1 VIAALSTQE
10 AVGFTAVVVL
20 GALFGGVA
28 VPAGLLA
35 GLSPAATWIAA
46 CLGAISATWLLLLG
60 GGAIRDRLIDRFDER
75 QTARRRAEH
84 LVQRFGARGLGLVGP
99 LFPGV
104 SASCVAGLALGV
116 EARSLARWMSLGSAV
131 LYGAYSVFWWAILR
145 VG

>member
-1 VIAALSTQE
+1 MIAALSTQE

-60 GGAIRDRLIDRFDER
+60 GGAIRDRLIDRFDYCEKR
-75 QTARRRAEH
+75 DIFA
-84 LVQRFGARGLGLVGP
+84 
-99 LFPGV
+99 PGGMNEV
-104 SASCVAGLALGV
+104 FRPSATCCWMVRSSS
-116 EARSLARWMSLGSAV
+116 ARSMRRNTGRPWGSPC
-131 LYGAYSVFWWAILR
+131 GFSV
-145 VG
+145 VKS